1 MRKRRLIA
9 APAPVRTKAS
19 NGRDGGVVEWALIQ
33 QEGGSDVI
41 TNFGR
46 HRLLWVLIGVL
57 ALAAAVIGV
66 ASPDIYSGIVSAE
79 LIPGA
84 YSQDLISAVASVA
97 LLLLAWTSR
106 DDRPKGQI
114 LGLGLI
120 GYLFY
125 AYGIYVIERAYNGLY
140 LLYMA
145 IFTLTF
151 WALVSAGICLRPNTQ
166 APDLP
171 RALRITS
178 ASGALLQPVMFYP
191 LWIAMLLPLMSTGNQ
206 IDSLYSIYILDLC
219 FIMPAFLL
227 LAVLTYKAHPL
238 GLLLLP
244 AMYVLGFT
252 LIFSLALGEL
262 VKPLWNLNVNTAAF
276 STSLALSLFFAAL
289 GAWHL
294 ARLHLR
300 PASSPALAARK

>member
-1 MRKRRLIA
+1 MAL
-9 APAPVRTKAS
+9 TQE
-19 NGRDGGVVEWALIQ
+19 DG
-33 QEGGSDVI
+33 SSVI

-66 ASPDIYSGIVSAE
+66 ARPDIYSGVVSRE
-79 LIPGA
+79 LLPGA
-84 YSQDLISAVASVA
+84 YSQDLISAVASVS
-97 LLLLAWTSR
+97 LILLAWTSR
-106 DDRPKGQI
+106 NDRPKGQI
-114 LGLGLI
+114 LQLGLL

-145 IFTLTF
+145 IFALTF
-151 WALVSAGICLRPNTQ
+151 WALVSAGICLRRDTQ
-166 APDLP
+166 APGLS

-178 ASGALLQPVMFYP
+178 ASGALLQPLIFYP

-227 LAVLTYKAHPL
+227 LAVLTYRAHPL

-262 VKPLWNLNVNTAAF
+262 VKPLWGLDANTSAF
-276 STSLALSLFFAAL
+276 WTSLALSLFFAVL
-289 GAWHL
+289 GALHL
-294 ARLHLR
+294 ARLDLR
-300 PASSPALAARK
+300 ALSSAGPLTAGSEDHGRAVHHRVKGP